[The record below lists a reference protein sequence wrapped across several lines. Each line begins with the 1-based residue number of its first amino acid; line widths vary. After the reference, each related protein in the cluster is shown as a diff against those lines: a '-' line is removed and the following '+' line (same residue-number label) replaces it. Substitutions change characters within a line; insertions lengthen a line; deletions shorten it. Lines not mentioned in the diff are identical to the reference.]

1 MFFRW
6 SRRYS
11 NHTIRTNVMLDRNII
26 MLRPK
31 IGTLQF
37 GEVYA
42 ENEVL
47 YLDNY
52 EDYFYNIGNC
62 IEKIQSQKKFV
73 VVGRKGTGKTLLA
86 NVVCERNRETSLI
99 AEVESLKDF
108 VFHELIH
115 FQGEDISSTR
125 YVPIFEWMI
134 YINLAK
140 HIIKNNADF
149 DNKKVATLKGFLEFL
164 GHVAGDLKPE
174 KTIELTRKLEEKTDG
189 KVKFFSFSAGLGS
202 VEGTT
207 LKEGAR
213 TYLENLENLKSF
225 VNSMLLGQAKESIV
239 FYDELDDKFIDD
251 DDYKNAIISFLGAI
265 SRVNNELIKSRIK
278 LKICAVI
285 RRDIIDLLHA
295 PNINRIIEDNSVFLD
310 WYADSVHETALF
322 EMIAHKIRKSA
333 QYYERKDTEK
343 ILTEI
348 MADSIAGEG
357 FRYYL
362 IHRTLGRP
370 RDLIRMLSLV
380 IDEYG
385 DTLERF
391 ESYALTTKLPAY
403 SSYLKREIS
412 SELSGHVGSKE
423 IDAMFELLQLN
434 GKRSFTYNSIT
445 KLYERHKFTDRGLSL
460 QLDEIISNL
469 FDVGAICNY
478 AERPKHEGGFV
489 YYWSYNQLDLK
500 VKYDL
505 NFEIHPGLWDAL
517 RIQKPKCR
525 L

>member
-1 MFFRW
+1 
-6 SRRYS
+6 
-11 NHTIRTNVMLDRNII
+11 

-31 IGTLQF
+31 IENLHF
-37 GEVYA
+37 GDVYA

-47 YLDNY
+47 YLENY

-62 IEKIQSQKKFV
+62 LEKIQSQKKFV

-86 NVVCERNRETSLI
+86 HVVCEKCRDNSVI

-108 VFHELIH
+108 VFHELVH
-115 FQGEDISSTR
+115 FQGEDISSTK

-140 HIIKNNADF
+140 HIVKNTDDF
-149 DNKKVATLKGFLEFL
+149 DEEKVTTLREFLAFL
-164 GHVAGDLKPE
+164 GHISGELKPE
-174 KTIELTRKLEEKTDG
+174 KTIELTRKLEAKAEG
-189 KVKFFSFSAGLGS
+189 KVKVFPFTFGVGAVGGN
-202 VEGTT
+202 TI
-207 LKEGAR
+207 KEGPR
-213 TYLENLENLKSF
+213 SYLENLENLKSF
-225 VNSMLLGQAKESIV
+225 VNSMLKEQTKSSIV

-251 DDYKNAIISFLGAI
+251 DEYKNALISFLGAV
-265 SRVNNELIKSRIK
+265 SRINNDLIKQRIK

-295 PNINRIIEDNSVFLD
+295 PNINRILEDNSVFLD
-310 WYADSVHETALF
+310 WRAESVHETELL
-322 EMIAHKIRKSA
+322 EMIAHKIRQSSP
-333 QYYERKDTEK
+333 YYKRKDTDK
-343 ILTEI
+343 VLSDV
-348 MADSIAGEG
+348 MASTIAGEG

-380 IDEYG
+380 IEDYG
-385 DTLERF
+385 QSLDRF
-391 ESYALTTKLPAY
+391 ESYALTERLPSY

-412 SELSGHVGSKE
+412 SELSGHVGAKD
-423 IDAMFELLQLN
+423 IDAMFELLQLH
-434 GKRSFTYNSIT
+434 GRRSFTYNSIN
-445 KLYERHKFTDRGLSL
+445 KLYERHKFPQRELSL
-460 QLDEIISNL
+460 NLDEIISNL

-478 AERPKHEGGFV
+478 AERRRDEGGNL

-500 VKYDL
+500 VKYNL
-505 NFEIHPGLWDAL
+505 PFEIHPGLWDAL
-517 RIQKPKCR
+517 RIQKPKQR